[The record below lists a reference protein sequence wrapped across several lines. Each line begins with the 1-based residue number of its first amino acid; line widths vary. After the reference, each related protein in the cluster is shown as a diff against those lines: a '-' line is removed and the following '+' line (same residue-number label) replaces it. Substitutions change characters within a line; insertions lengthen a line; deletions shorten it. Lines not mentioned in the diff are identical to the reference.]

1 MPHRSNAAHF
11 IITTIPSTSGGT
23 MKDED
28 IVERIEKNP
37 KFLQF
42 VKMRNNYSIVL
53 SIMMMVVYFGYILLV
68 AFNKQ
73 FLATKISA
81 GAVTS
86 IGIPLGVG
94 VLVFTIVI
102 TAIYVRRA
110 NTEFDATKDEII
122 REASK

>member
-1 MPHRSNAAHF
+1 
-11 IITTIPSTSGGT
+11 

-28 IVERIEKNP
+28 IVERIQKNP
-37 KFLQF
+37 KFMQF
-42 VKMRNNYSIVL
+42 VSMRNTYSYILSVL
-53 SIMMMVVYFGYILLV
+53 MLIVYFGYILLV
-68 AFNKQ
+68 AFDKQ
-73 FLATKISA
+73 FLATKMSA

-86 IGIPLGVG
+86 IGIPMGVG

-110 NTEFDATKDEII
+110 NSEFDDIKDEIV

>member
-1 MPHRSNAAHF
+1 
-11 IITTIPSTSGGT
+11 

-28 IVERIEKNP
+28 IVARIEKNP
-37 KFLQF
+37 KFLKF
-42 VKMRNNYSIVL
+42 VSTRNNYSI
-53 SIMMMVVYFGYILLV
+53 IMTILMMVVYFGYILLV

-102 TAIYVRRA
+102 TARTTPWPWIACVSRRNSA
-110 NTEFDATKDEII
+110 SSSAWPACAATPA
-122 REASK
+122 ASSARCWAGTR

>member
-1 MPHRSNAAHF
+1 
-11 IITTIPSTSGGT
+11 

-28 IVERIEKNP
+28 IVGRIQKNP
-37 KFLQF
+37 KFLEF
-42 VKMRNNYSIVL
+42 VRMRNNYSYVL
-53 SIMMMVVYFGYILLV
+53 SALMLIAYFGYILLI
-68 AFNKQ
+68 AFDKQ

-86 IGIPLGVG
+86 IGIPMGIG

-110 NTEFDATKDEII
+110 NSEFDATKDEIV

>member
-1 MPHRSNAAHF
+1 
-11 IITTIPSTSGGT
+11 

-28 IVERIEKNP
+28 IVERIQKNP
-37 KFLQF
+37 KFLRM
-42 VKMRNNYSIVL
+42 VGIRNNYSIIM
-53 SIMMMVVYFGYILLV
+53 SILMIIVYFGYILLI

-86 IGIPLGVG
+86 VGIPMGVG

-110 NTEFDATKDEII
+110 NSEFDAMKDEIVK
-122 REASK
+122 EASK

>member
-1 MPHRSNAAHF
+1 
-11 IITTIPSTSGGT
+11 

-28 IVERIEKNP
+28 IVGRIQKNP
-37 KFLQF
+37 KFQKF
-42 VKMRNNYSIVL
+42 VSMRNNYSIIL
-53 SIMMMVVYFGYILLV
+53 TTLMMIVYFGYILLV

-94 VLVFTIVI
+94 VLVFTIII

-110 NTEFDATKDEII
+110 NGEFDATKDEIVK
-122 REASK
+122 EASK

>member
-1 MPHRSNAAHF
+1 
-11 IITTIPSTSGGT
+11 

-28 IVERIEKNP
+28 IVARIEKNP

-102 TAIYVRRA
+102 TAI
-110 NTEFDATKDEII
+110 
-122 REASK
+122 

>member
-1 MPHRSNAAHF
+1 
-11 IITTIPSTSGGT
+11 

-28 IVERIEKNP
+28 IVERIQKNP
-37 KFLQF
+37 KFMQF
-42 VKMRNNYSIVL
+42 VTMRNNYSILL
-53 SIMMMVVYFGYILLV
+53 SILMMIVYFGYILLV

-86 IGIPLGVG
+86 IGIPMGLGVI
-94 VLVFTIVI
+94 VFTIII

-110 NTEFDATKDEII
+110 NSEFDTIKDEIVK
-122 REASK
+122 EASK

>member
-1 MPHRSNAAHF
+1 
-11 IITTIPSTSGGT
+11 

-28 IVERIEKNP
+28 IVERIQKNP
-37 KFLQF
+37 KFMQF
-42 VKMRNNYSIVL
+42 VRMRNNYSIIL

-110 NTEFDATKDEII
+110 NSEFDAIKDEIV

>member
-1 MPHRSNAAHF
+1 
-11 IITTIPSTSGGT
+11 

-28 IVERIEKNP
+28 IVARIEKNP

-73 FLATKISA
+73 FLATKISV

-110 NTEFDATKDEII
+110 NSKFDATKDEII

>member
-1 MPHRSNAAHF
+1 
-11 IITTIPSTSGGT
+11 

-28 IVERIEKNP
+28 IVARIEKNP

-42 VKMRNNYSIVL
+42 VKTRNNYSIIL
-53 SIMMMVVYFGYILLV
+53 SILMMVVYFGYILLV

>member
-1 MPHRSNAAHF
+1 
-11 IITTIPSTSGGT
+11 
-23 MKDED
+23 MKEED
-28 IVERIEKNP
+28 IVERIQKNP
-37 KFLQF
+37 KCMQF

-110 NTEFDATKDEII
+110 NSEFDATKDEIV